1 MVNIP
6 VRLNYESVA
15 LEHQALIDIAAA
27 SLLLCHIENDAA
39 QHAKSIGRRRG

>member
-39 QHAKSIGRRRG
+39 QQHGFTSSDP